1 MPTESKRTKVR
12 LQFEKVIIGN
22 SLLALSAAY
31 YEGVPVLVQ
40 GRPQYYF
47 FDEYCYLQTRETRK
61 SSDVWK
67 EVSFQLTLAG
77 LMPFGDLITSI
88 REEEDF
94 IEVIT
99 RDGKKHEVY
108 CDKKEI
114 VKRLPITKA
123 GKEYREIIDWF
134 SVKSGKV
141 HGFETIQIST
151 SPWRELV
158 FYPTETYQG
167 PNLYK
172 DMFMKSRVLEGEEN
186 LEENSEL
193 ILRFLAENTMLTHGI
208 RGKKNGVTADGRQ
221 KYLKIKTEH
230 DKRIVRPLYR
240 PEDTR
245 IQWNRN
251 VAGGKSK
258 HAGIAKTME
267 TFGDPF
273 GRTG

>member
-1 MPTESKRTKVR
+1 MR

-22 SLLALSAAY
+22 SLLALSTAY

-40 GRPQYYF
+40 GRPEYFF
-47 FDEYCYLQTRETRK
+47 FDEYYYIKARETRK
-61 SSDVWK
+61 VSDVWK
-67 EVSFQLTLAG
+67 EACFQLTLAG
-77 LMPFGDLITSI
+77 LIPFGDLITSI

-99 RDGKKHEVY
+99 RDGKKHQVY
-108 CDKKEI
+108 CDKKEV
-114 VKRLPITKA
+114 VKRIPLVKK

-141 HGFETIQIST
+141 HDMHSIQIGT
-151 SPWRELV
+151 SPWRELI

-172 DMFMKSRVLEGEEN
+172 DMLMKSRVLEGEEK

-193 ILRFLAENTMLTHGI
+193 ILRFVAEEVMMRNGI
-208 RGKKNGVTADGRQ
+208 KGKKNGITADGRQ

-230 DKRIVRPLYR
+230 DKRIVRPCYR
-240 PEDTR
+240 AEDTR

-258 HAGIAKTME
+258 HAGITKIME

>member
-1 MPTESKRTKVR
+1 MR

-99 RDGKKHEVY
+99 RDGKKHQVY

-114 VKRLPITKA
+114 VKIKNQNI
-123 GKEYREIIDWF
+123 KNE
-134 SVKSGKV
+134 KSIFLMK
-141 HGFETIQIST
+141 HF
-151 SPWRELV
+151 RF
-158 FYPTETYQG
+158 FYDFH
-167 PNLYK
+167 LA
-172 DMFMKSRVLEGEEN
+172 VL
-186 LEENSEL
+186 
-193 ILRFLAENTMLTHGI
+193 
-208 RGKKNGVTADGRQ
+208 
-221 KYLKIKTEH
+221 
-230 DKRIVRPLYR
+230 
-240 PEDTR
+240 
-245 IQWNRN
+245 
-251 VAGGKSK
+251 
-258 HAGIAKTME
+258 
-267 TFGDPF
+267 
-273 GRTG
+273 